1 MAQALLKAVN
11 ITKSFAGVQALK
23 GVSLEIMPGEVHCL
37 AGENGCGKS
46 TLIKVISG
54 VHPRDGGTL
63 EFNGQAMDSL
73 LPLMPLW
80 QVSCFTAVPT
90 RS

>member
-63 EFNGQAMDSL
+63 EFNGQAMEDRKS
-73 LPLMPLW
+73 
-80 QVSCFTAVPT
+80 VV
-90 RS
+90 

>member
-37 AGENGCGKS
+37 AGENG
-46 TLIKVISG
+46 
-54 VHPRDGGTL
+54 
-63 EFNGQAMDSL
+63 
-73 LPLMPLW
+73 
-80 QVSCFTAVPT
+80 
-90 RS
+90 

>member
-46 TLIKVISG
+46 TLALSMMG
-54 VHPRDGGTL
+54 YYFP
-63 EFNGQAMDSL
+63 
-73 LPLMPLW
+73 PLHYIPLGLH
-80 QVSCFTAVPT
+80 
-90 RS
+90 